1 MVVLLLNLSLII
13 KIYNT
18 MSHVH
23 DEKDA
28 RIRCMHECMGI
39 AKVVLK
45 AATVAA
51 LFCAVKEIH
60 RIHRA
65 IEAYKK

>member
-1 MVVLLLNLSLII
+1 
-13 KIYNT
+13 